1 MAYVEREGNFNVT
14 KVLRSEVGSTE
25 KGTGFIKLELEIEDP
40 NAANIEVL
48 TTWWTGW
55 ITEKTEERTA
65 DSLDF
70 LGFCGDLD
78 ELIKRN
84 ETGSCIDLFN
94 PAADVV
100 AVVKGEEYNGK
111 MYYKAQFIN
120 KRKEVASVDQ
130 AATVIAKSNLEGL
143 LMKRKKSREEA
154 SFKASMTTAN
164 AKAATVEKAPLAD
177 EDVPF

>member
-1 MAYVEREGNFNVT
+1 MAYVEREGNFNVK

-40 NAANIEVL
+40 DSANIEVL

-55 ITEKTEERTA
+55 ITEKAEERTA
-65 DSLDF
+65 DSLDY
-70 LGFCGDLD
+70 LGFNNDLD

-84 ETGSCIDLFN
+84 ETGSCIDLFS
-94 PAADVV
+94 PQEDVV

-120 KRKEVASVDQ
+120 KRRETATVDQ
-130 AATVIAKSNLEGL
+130 AAGVIAKSNLEGL
-143 LMKRKKSREEA
+143 LMKRKKAREEA
-154 SFKASMTTAN
+154 SFKAGMTMAN
-164 AKAATVEKAPLAD
+164 AAANKEPLND
-177 EDVPF
+177 ESVPF